1 VEVESHRFPSCPTTT
16 AVFIPTHPVLTS
28 IPSLNPF
35 TFQEPQGATLPIH
48 AILPRNAFM
57 FINGILRRVMRE
69 IDEGDGTGR
78 VVRRG

>member
-1 VEVESHRFPSCPTTT
+1 
-16 AVFIPTHPVLTS
+16 
-28 IPSLNPF
+28 
-35 TFQEPQGATLPIH
+35 
-48 AILPRNAFM
+48 M